1 MWSGVGG
8 HKKKLYMPSMG
19 QSMGSSPREARVRLQ
34 GLHMGGAFM
43 CLGKERG
50 FTEAATWRLIR
61 KGQESF
67 QWANRRQKARAH
79 KWFQSRKQHWWG
91 ELMMSEGLTGIPPN
105 SILPGTSEHE
115 LVWKWSL
122 CRCVHIKMRPYEV
135 RMGPE
140 SND

>member
-1 MWSGVGG
+1 MARGGGTQEKTLYTFSGAVYGQQ
-8 HKKKLYMPSMG
+8 PQRG
-19 QSMGSSPREARVRLQ
+19 QSEMQ
-34 GLHMGGAFM
+34 GLHMGGAFT
-43 CLGKERG
+43 CLGKGRG
-50 FTEAATWRLIR
+50 FTEAATWRLIP

-79 KWFQSRKQHWWG
+79 KWFQSGKQHWWG
-91 ELMMSEGLTGIPPN
+91 ELMMSEELNGIPPN

-122 CRCVHIKMRPYEV
+122 CRCDHVKMRPYEV